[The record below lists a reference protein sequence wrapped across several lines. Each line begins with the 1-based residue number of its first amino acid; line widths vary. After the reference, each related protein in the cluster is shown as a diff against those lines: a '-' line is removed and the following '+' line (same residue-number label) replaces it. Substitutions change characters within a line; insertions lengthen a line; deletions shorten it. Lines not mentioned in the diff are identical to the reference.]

1 MSEIVKTIDE
11 RERQKK
17 KKKTERRKGASYSEI
32 GFVQLICKA
41 SIIFESNF
49 ANIARTTTS
58 TSEFIY

>member
-1 MSEIVKTIDE
+1 MKEKGK
-11 RERQKK
+11 KK

-41 SIIFESNF
+41 SIILNSNF